1 MSLSEDLQWRGL
13 IKDRTFNDVKW
24 LDAPKKFYLGI
35 DASAD
40 SLTIGNLAVLMLARR
55 LLDAGW
61 ATVLLAGGATSLVGD
76 PGGKNE
82 ERELKGKEEIA
93 NNIEG
98 IKVQIEKLFAG
109 KPHEMVNNLDWLG
122 GVGYLDFLREVGKHY
137 SMTEL
142 LQREF
147 VDARIGEGGSGISY
161 AEFSYSLLQ
170 GYDFWWLFKNKDVQM
185 QIGASDQWGNMLS
198 GVSLIRKK
206 EGKEAHAFCMPLV
219 IDKTTGRKFGKS
231 EAGAVWLD
239 PERTSPTQF
248 YQFWINVDDSEIE
261 DFLKIY
267 TLLPREDIE
276 NTLSSHKND
285 PQARAGQ
292 RRLAH
297 EVTALVHGE
306 AAVKFAEE
314 VTRFL
319 TWESPIGEA
328 SQEALDEIR
337 GQIPNLKVQPG
348 VSVVEVL
355 AGSGLAASNSEA
367 RRLLDGKA
375 VYSSKGRVEKDHL
388 EASDFTNGRL
398 MLRRG
403 KAYKDSALVELQ

>member
-198 GVSLIRKK
+198 GVPLIRKK